1 MTTAKE
7 RTGRG
12 ALPKSIEVVEAGPS
26 VGWQGGPCADRPRGL
41 EQIRVGW
48 NRRRRST
55 DPVNLLCLFE
65 VERIVVRWNRGGA
78 RAVRTEGGEE
88 KGGRGGGVEGGGRG
102 RGGSSRRLARWPLS
116 RPAAR
121 PRADQGRME
130 SPEAIHRPCESALP
144 F

>member
-55 DPVNLLCLFE
+55 DPVNPLCLFE
-65 VERIVVRWNRGGA
+65 VDRTGFRRNRGAVPPDHDRISAGRNTQIV
-78 RAVRTEGGEE
+78 RAHQYNHT
-88 KGGRGGGVEGGGRG
+88 
-102 RGGSSRRLARWPLS
+102 
-116 RPAAR
+116 
-121 PRADQGRME
+121 
-130 SPEAIHRPCESALP
+130 
-144 F
+144 

>member
-48 NRRRRST
+48 NRRKRST

-65 VERIVVRWNRGGA
+65 VDRIVVRLNRGA
-78 RAVRTEGGEE
+78 REE
-88 KGGRGGGVEGGGRG
+88 EPGVGKECVSTCR
-102 RGGSSRRLARWPLS
+102 SRWDTFNS
-116 RPAAR
+116 KKKKNK
-121 PRADQGRME
+121 
-130 SPEAIHRPCESALP
+130 
-144 F
+144 

>member
-65 VERIVVRWNRGGA
+65 VDRIVVRWDRGAVPPDNDPISVGRHTPEHEGEAMTTHTGKLCRGGA
-78 RAVRTEGGEE
+78 DRKRVW
-88 KGGRGGGVEGGGRG
+88 KGTDLKVMCNTR
-102 RGGSSRRLARWPLS
+102 
-116 RPAAR
+116 
-121 PRADQGRME
+121 
-130 SPEAIHRPCESALP
+130 
-144 F
+144 

>member
-55 DPVNLLCLFE
+55 APVNLLCLFE
-65 VERIVVRWNRGGA
+65 VDRIVVGLIRG
-78 RAVRTEGGEE
+78 AVPTDNHIIYETGNASSMDIVCQNVVI
-88 KGGRGGGVEGGGRG
+88 GVF
-102 RGGSSRRLARWPLS
+102 A
-116 RPAAR
+116 
-121 PRADQGRME
+121 
-130 SPEAIHRPCESALP
+130 HR
-144 F
+144 

>member
-12 ALPKSIEVVEAGPS
+12 ALPKSIEVVEARPS

-41 EQIRVGW
+41 EQIRDGW

-65 VERIVVRWNRGGA
+65 VDRIVVRWNRG
-78 RAVRTEGGEE
+78 AVPPDHAPIQV
-88 KGGRGGGVEGGGRG
+88 GRNN
-102 RGGSSRRLARWPLS
+102 
-116 RPAAR
+116 PATAGK
-121 PRADQGRME
+121 ASTDE
-130 SPEAIHRPCESALP
+130 HTSA
-144 F
+144 